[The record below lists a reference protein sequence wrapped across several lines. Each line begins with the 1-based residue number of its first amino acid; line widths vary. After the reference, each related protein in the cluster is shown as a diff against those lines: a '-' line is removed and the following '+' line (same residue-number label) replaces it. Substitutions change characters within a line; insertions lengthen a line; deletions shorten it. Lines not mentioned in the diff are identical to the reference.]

1 MPIRP
6 EDFATGGALLG
17 GVAASLLAR
26 ARGVDAPRPGD
37 RIGPFRIAGE
47 LGRGGM
53 AIVFRGERDDGEYRQ
68 AVALKW
74 IASGRQDEAARTLFR
89 RERQALADLVHPNIA
104 HLLDGGHTGDGQPW
118 LAMELIDGLPI
129 DEHARSHA
137 LDLRQRLLLFL
148 QVCDAVAY
156 AHGRGLL
163 HRDIKPS
170 NVLVDSGGTVKLLDF
185 GITHLVDDDDDLANG
200 AHTPGFASPEQ
211 VRGERPTVAADIW
224 QLGRLLQR
232 LLARDADD
240 ADAVTRAVPGA
251 RPDATAESVAGL
263 PADLR
268 ALVACATADAPAGRY
283 ATVEA
288 LAADVRA
295 FLAQRPLA
303 AVGRRGGYRLR
314 RFVARNRAAM
324 LVAAG
329 VLTVLA
335 VLATTSALRIREERD
350 LARVAAARAEREA
363 ATAQAINQFLSE
375 DLIRAADPYGVNT
388 QDAPIGELIELAIP
402 RVEPRLAGQ
411 PLIAAALYAVL
422 GDTLLNL
429 GRTEPAAQALDL
441 AIARA
446 QPLLGDNDPT
456 VVAHRLRRADVEEV
470 AGRYDRHL
478 ALLQALAGD
487 LAGLDGRDP
496 RRIEVDR
503 HLAWNAF
510 LVGDFEAA
518 ARGFAEV
525 AERARPRAADLGQVP
540 PLSRAYI
547 AAGLSLALARLGRN
561 EEALVAA
568 EETRQLRGQALGAD
582 HPDALAAGFPVATAL
597 VGVGRIDEAV
607 ALLADLDARF
617 VARFGPGH
625 PQAVLAAHEL
635 GVALARQHRY
645 AEAIAPLQ
653 RAVSGRQARH
663 GIDHGDTMNSMAAL
677 ALVQARSGDLAA
689 ARSTVEAI
697 WAGGYRS
704 SAGQNHLAEAAL
716 RRTMGEIAL
725 AAASAGQALAEC
737 DLAAQLQAGRLPEGH
752 GARLQVEACRA
763 LARWQLAPGDSGV
776 RQALVALAEALPAH
790 PGGDWWQR
798 RIVAALAA
806 VDGADERARQPR

>member
-6 EDFATGGALLG
+6 EDLATGGALLG

-37 RIGPFRIAGE
+37 RIGPFRITGE

-74 IASGRQDEAARTLFR
+74 IASGRQDDAARTLFR
-89 RERQALADLVHPNIA
+89 RERQALADLGHPHIA
-104 HLLDGGHTGDGQPW
+104 RLLDGGHTDDGQPW
-118 LAMELIDGLPI
+118 LAMELIDGRRI
-129 DEHARSHA
+129 DDHARVHG
-137 LDLRQRLLLFL
+137 LGLRDRLLLFL
-148 QVCDAVAY
+148 QVCAAVSFAH
-156 AHGRGLL
+156 AHGVL

-170 NVLVDSGGTVKLLDF
+170 NVLVDGHGNARLLDF
-185 GITHLVDDDDDLANG
+185 GITHLVDGEDDLASA
-200 AHTPGFASPEQ
+200 AHTPGHASPEQ
-211 VRGERPTVAADIW
+211 LRGERPTVAADIW

-232 LLARDADD
+232 LLARDADE
-240 ADAVTRAVPGA
+240 ADAVTRADPGA
-251 RPDATAESVAGL
+251 RPAAAVESIAGL
-263 PADLR
+263 PADLQ
-268 ALVACATADAPAGRY
+268 ALVACATAERPERRY
-283 ATVEA
+283 ATVDA

-295 FLAQRPLA
+295 FLDQRPLA
-303 AVGRRGGYRLR
+303 AVGHRPGYRLR
-314 RFVARNRAAM
+314 RFVRRNRSGV
-324 LVAAG
+324 LVAVG
-329 VLTVLA
+329 VAVVLA
-335 VLATTSALRIREERD
+335 LAAATSALRIRDQRD
-350 LARVAAARAEREA
+350 LAQAAAARAEREA

-388 QDAPIGELIELAIP
+388 QDAPIGELIERAIP

-429 GRTEPAAQALDL
+429 GRTDPAAQALDL

-446 QPLLGDNDPT
+446 RPLLGDTDPT

-525 AERARPRAADLGQVP
+525 GERARPRAADLGHVP

-568 EETRQLRGQALGAD
+568 EETRRLRGQALGAD

-617 VARFGPGH
+617 GARFGSGH

-663 GIDHGDTMNSMAAL
+663 GIDHGGTMNSMAAL

-704 SAGQNHLAEAAL
+704 RSDQNHLAEAAL

-725 AAASAGQALAEC
+725 AADSAEQALAEC

-752 GARLQVEACRA
+752 GALLQVEACRA
-763 LARWQLAPGDSGV
+763 LARWQLAPGDAAV
-776 RQALVALAEALPAH
+776 RQALASLAEALPAH

-798 RIVAALAA
+798 RIAAAL
-806 VDGADERARQPR
+806 GAGD